1 MKSEYFDKLYNDKD
15 FSKRIQKLCSRYFN
29 RYQDKFESIA
39 WDIEDL
45 QQEIWLKIA
54 EAEHEPKLAFHGAIA
69 DMHDILESLFR
80 DCRNVDFDDIENYGI
95 EMEDGEES
103 HDEIFSR
110 LVYHKKAK
118 EIMV

>member
-1 MKSEYFDKLYNDKD
+1 MKQKSFNDIYNDTQVQ
-15 FSKRIQKLCSRYFN
+15 KRIKRLCKRYYE
-29 RYQDKFESIA
+29 RYREKFESIA
-39 WDIEDL
+39 WDLEDL
-45 QQEIWLKIA
+45 EQEIWLKIA
-54 EAEHEPKLAFHGAIA
+54 ESEGPFVIQRSVH
-69 DMHDILESLFR
+69 DMFDILKNLFR
-80 DCRNVDFDDIENYGI
+80 DCRDVDFDDIENYGI